1 MTKNNLYIIGK
12 GDHAKVIFSEVVR
25 IKEFSFKGF
34 INKIS
39 LNDKIFKLD
48 KNLKYRNIGK
58 ISDIKKFISN
68 NYFVVAIGKNNLR
81 KKIVLSLEK
90 KYKKIKWAK
99 VISTKS
105 NIDKTVIIGDGTMII
120 SGTTINIGSKIGRH
134 SIINTSCSIDHDN
147 LIKNYVNCSPGVVS
161 AGNVTINDKVFI
173 GMGTSIKQNTI
184 IDSNTTI
191 GAQSYVNKNCKK
203 NSTYYGI
210 PIKKK

>member
-1 MTKNNLYIIGK
+1 M
-12 GDHAKVIFSEVVR
+12 
-25 IKEFSFKGF
+25 
-34 INKIS
+34 
-39 LNDKIFKLD
+39 
-48 KNLKYRNIGK
+48 
-58 ISDIKKFISN
+58 
-68 NYFVVAIGKNNLR
+68 
-81 KKIVLSLEK
+81 
-90 KYKKIKWAK
+90 
-99 VISTKS
+99 ISTKS

-210 PIKKK
+210 PIKKMKSFKYIPLAEPYFFGKEKNLLSIALNLDG